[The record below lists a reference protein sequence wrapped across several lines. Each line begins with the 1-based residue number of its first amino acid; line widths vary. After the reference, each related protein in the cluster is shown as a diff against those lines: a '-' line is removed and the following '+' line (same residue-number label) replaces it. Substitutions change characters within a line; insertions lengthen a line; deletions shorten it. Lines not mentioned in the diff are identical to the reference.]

1 MAEFAWYAVHV
12 RSNQEKVVA
21 RHLEGRGLE
30 HFLPTYREVSR
41 RTDRRVVLERPLFGG
56 YIFVRMDVEGRERI
70 EVVGAP
76 GVVRIV
82 GFGGGAMPVPDETI
96 ESVRILTGDGGETV
110 RPHPL
115 VKSGRRVV
123 VVDGSFAGASGVLFD
138 RRGKKPNLVVEIEFL
153 GRAVG
158 VPVSEDQVRPVF
170 D

>member
-1 MAEFAWYAVHV
+1 M
-12 RSNQEKVVA
+12 
-21 RHLEGRGLE
+21 
-30 HFLPTYREVSR
+30 
-41 RTDRRVVLERPLFGG
+41 
-56 YIFVRMDVEGRERI
+56 
-70 EVVGAP
+70 
-76 GVVRIV
+76 
-82 GFGGGAMPVPDETI
+82 GFGARPMPVPDDTI

-138 RRGKKPNLVVEIEFL
+138 RSGKKPKLVVEIEFL

-158 VPVSEDQVRPVF
+158 VPVSEDQVRLVF